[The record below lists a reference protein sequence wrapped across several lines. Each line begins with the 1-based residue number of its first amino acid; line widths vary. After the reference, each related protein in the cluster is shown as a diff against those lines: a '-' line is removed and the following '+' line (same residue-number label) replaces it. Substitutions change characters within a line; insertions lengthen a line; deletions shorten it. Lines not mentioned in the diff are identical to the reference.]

1 MTHLGQPMS
10 VLFVMI
16 QLLILLQVCILYSF
30 SLHLTCTNLVIS
42 NTAEQEAI
50 MTKEEEELLAEG
62 KNFEHS
68 AGSVTAGRIEILLR
82 SQYLIASAYKY
93 FETAGNKEVYTC
105 IAVI

>member
-1 MTHLGQPMS
+1 MS
-10 VLFVMI
+10 VSFVMI
-16 QLLILLQVCILYSF
+16 QLLIQIQVIHILSF
-30 SLHLTCTNLVIS
+30 SLYLTCTNLFIS
-42 NTAEQEAI
+42 ITIDKATE